1 MRARTLAALVAVL
14 LLAWPVAAQDQRG
27 TIEGTVK
34 DTSGAV
40 LPGVTIEAKTSNG
53 AVLSTTSDASGVF
66 RFPSVAPGSYEVSA
80 ALASFAPQKFAD
92 VQVGL
97 GQTKRLEFGLSL
109 AGVQET
115 VSVTA
120 ESPLVDVKQSARQTN
135 IRAEQVELLPHGRD
149 FTSLVTQ
156 APGANQEA
164 KLGGLSI
171 DGASAGENRY
181 IIDGIETTNLIS
193 GLSGKNLIADFVDEV
208 QVKSSGYTAEYGG
221 ATGGVINVIT
231 KSGANNWHGNGLFYF
246 QGDALSGGSVPA
258 PGSTDATLS
267 TGRPTLRLKLT
278 NAREAEYVTY
288 PEDDQTRFEPGFSL
302 GGPIAMNKAWFY
314 AAYQPALTNTTRQ
327 VDTTTSGNP
336 SANAQNVKQKEQVQ
350 YLTVNQTAQLGQ
362 NLRSRVAFNNS
373 WSKRDGILPTLNG
386 SDPVGTNYSKTSV
399 FPNWSLSGNVDW
411 VATPKLFFGA
421 RGGYYNSDQHDTNV
435 VTDPR
440 FTFGQT
446 SNIGLAGV
454 PVDLQRVSGF
464 SSFPATAFNGVT
476 RNQQTRAFLQADGTV
491 YGKLAGDHQVKFG
504 VQIDRIGNN
513 VLSGEQANLVTV
525 NWDIPL
531 PSATFPVGNPIQR
544 GQFGYYEVRSNGVDP
559 KKGFITEGDINT
571 TNVGLFIQ
579 DSWTIHNRL
588 TINAGIRTERE
599 RVPTFTVGE
608 DIPEFGIEFGFKDK
622 FAPRIGGAYD
632 LKGDGRTKI
641 FANWGV
647 FYDVFKLELPRGSFG
662 GDKWLSYYYALDTP
676 NWPTLVSGANCP
688 PACTGTLIRGPIDF
702 RHPSFDEHAID
713 PDLKPM
719 RQQEASAG
727 VEHQLNDRMA
737 VSVRYVHKQVDRA
750 VEDTGFLLPDGSEGY
765 VIANPGEG
773 LTALAFTDP
782 QVALPKAQR
791 DYDSVEFAFE
801 KRLASN
807 WYLRTGYVWSRLFG
821 NYSGLSQ
828 SDENGRTSPNVG
840 RLFDYPAMMFDQH
853 GQPVYGPLASD
864 RPHQFKAQFIYQF
877 NFGTTVGANQ
887 YLASG
892 LPVSREIGIFPGS
905 NYPLQ
910 YLGRESDGRTPVF
923 SQTDLYVQHGIRLPG
938 SREVQISLN
947 VLNLFNQDTAV
958 SKYSTQQRTTSLTL
972 DEADLYSGRLDFQQL
987 IQQQGIEINPRFL
1000 QANGFQMPIQA
1011 RVGVKFLF

>member
-1 MRARTLAALVAVL
+1 MRARTLAALMAVL

-40 LPGVTIEAKTSNG
+40 VPGVTVEAKTTTG
-53 AVLSTTSDASGVF
+53 VVQSTTTDASGVF
-66 RFPSVAPGSYEVSA
+66 RFPSLPPGVYEVSA
-80 ALASFAPQKFAD
+80 TLASFSPQKFSD
-92 VQVGL
+92 VSVGL
-97 GQTKRLEFGLSL
+97 GQAKRLEFALSL

-135 IRAEQVELLPHGRD
+135 IRAEQVDLLPHGRD

-231 KSGANNWHGNGLFYF
+231 KSGANNLHGSGLFYF
-246 QGDALSGGSVPA
+246 QGDSLSAGSVPA
-258 PGSTDATLS
+258 PGSTDSTLS

-288 PEDDQTRFEPGFSL
+288 PEDSQKRIEPGFSL
-302 GGPIAMNKAWFY
+302 GGPLVLNKAWFY
-314 AAYQPALTNTTRQ
+314 AAYQPALTNTTRV
-327 VDTTTSGNP
+327 VDTTTSGNAN
-336 SANAQNVKQKEQVQ
+336 ANAQNVKQKEQVQ
-350 YLTVNQTAQLGQ
+350 YLTANQTAQLGQ
-362 NLRSRVAFNNS
+362 NLRSRLAFNNS

-399 FPNWSLSGNVDW
+399 FPNWSLSANVDW

-421 RGGYYNSDQHDTNV
+421 RGGYYTSDQHDTNV
-435 VTDPR
+435 ITDPR
-440 FTFGQT
+440 FAFGNT
-446 SNIGLAGV
+446 TNIGLAGV
-454 PVDLQRVSGF
+454 PVDLQRVAGF

-476 RNQQTRAFLQADGTV
+476 RNQQTRAYFQGDGTV
-491 YGKLAGDHQVKFG
+491 YGKLAGEHQLKFG
-504 VQIDRIGNN
+504 VQLDQIGNN

-525 NWDIPL
+525 NWDTAL
-531 PSATFPVGNPIQR
+531 PSGIPIQR
-544 GQFGYYEVRSNGVDP
+544 GQFGYYEVRSNGADP
-559 KKGFITEGDINT
+559 KKGFVTEGDIST
-571 TNVGLFIQ
+571 TNIGLFIQ

-599 RVPTFTVGE
+599 RVPTFTAGE

-632 LKGDGRTKI
+632 LKGDGRTKV

-676 NWPTLVSGANCP
+676 NWPTLVAGAGCP
-688 PACTGTLIRGPIDF
+688 PACAGTLIRGPIDF
-702 RHPSFDEHAID
+702 RHPSFGSDAID

-840 RLFDYPAMMFDQH
+840 RLFDYPAMMFDQK

-877 NFGTTVGANQ
+877 NFGTTVGANE
-887 YLASG
+887 YIASG

-972 DEADLYSGRLDFQQL
+972 NEADLYSGRLDFAQL

-1011 RVGVKFLF
+1011 RIGLKFIF